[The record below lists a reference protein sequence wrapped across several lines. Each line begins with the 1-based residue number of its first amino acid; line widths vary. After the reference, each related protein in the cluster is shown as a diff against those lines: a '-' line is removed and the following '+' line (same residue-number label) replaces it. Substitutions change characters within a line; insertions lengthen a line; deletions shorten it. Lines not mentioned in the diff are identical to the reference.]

1 MNAILFRRGYELFS
15 FRHKKV
21 LNSLPK
27 AHRALALATCVKFKV
42 SYSKKF
48 RRYEKMNAIY
58 SLGEDVNSSV
68 FSIRR
73 Y

>member
-1 MNAILFRRGYELFS
+1 M
-15 FRHKKV
+15 
-21 LNSLPK
+21 
-27 AHRALALATCVKFKV
+27 ALVSATFVKFNV

-58 SLGEDVNSSV
+58 SVGEDVNSSV
-68 FSIRR
+68 FGIKR